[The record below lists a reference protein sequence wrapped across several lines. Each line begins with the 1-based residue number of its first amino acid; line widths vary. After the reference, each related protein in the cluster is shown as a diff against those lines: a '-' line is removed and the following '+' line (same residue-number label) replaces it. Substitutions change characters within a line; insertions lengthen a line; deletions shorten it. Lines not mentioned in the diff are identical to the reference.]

1 MSDTDSLGES
11 GLGASSTATVVSVDG
26 EDSDSIG
33 GPSTAVQSVLYY
45 NLRV

>member
-11 GLGASSTATVVSVDG
+11 GLGASSTATVASLDG

-33 GPSTAVQSVLYY
+33 GGPSTG
-45 NLRV
+45 